1 MIIGLETPFLV
12 FLRVVA
18 YDRFYGTILCNVY
31 MPVFFK
37 FLFLG
42 QKMDDLS
49 RIPGNHCPKVF
60 VHRDYTNG
68 TSLCFQSKFPPEL
81 EGKVLS

>member
-1 MIIGLETPFLV
+1 
-12 FLRVVA
+12 
-18 YDRFYGTILCNVY
+18 
-31 MPVFFK
+31 
-37 FLFLG
+37 
-42 QKMDDLS
+42 MDDLS

-81 EGKVLS
+81 EGKVLL